1 MTGAGKLAAVL
12 ALVLLVLLGLLW
24 FGYDPWANRQ
34 QGIGEKRA
42 TDAYNLAITRQKTA
56 AATLL
61 AVETGK
67 ADAGTKQLK
76 ELKLQQEKNDAKNQ
90 STVKNLE
97 SRLRIAAGDGGRL
110 RDPNAAGCG
119 VGSVSSPGADPTA
132 ASPGAADDAETG
144 GLFSA
149 GATELLQR
157 LTREADEINNAYA
170 SCRPDAMNVRQV
182 LQ

>member
-1 MTGAGKLAAVL
+1 MTGAGKLAAAL

-24 FGYDPWANRQ
+24 FGYDPWAARQ
-34 QGIGEKRA
+34 QGIGERRA

-76 ELKLQQEKNDAKNQ
+76 ELKLQQEKSDAKNQ

-97 SRLRIAAGDGGRL
+97 SRLRIAAGDAGRL
-110 RDPNAAGCG
+110 RDPNASGCG
-119 VGSVSSPGADPTA
+119 VGGGGTPGADPA
-132 ASPGAADDAETG
+132 AAGVGQADSTETG

-170 SCRPDAMNVRQV
+170 SCRPDAVTLRQV